1 MTRWSAIMMCLGLAA
16 LIQLMRIQVK
26 HYENYDV
33 EIVAPTGNKVET
45 MRDVRVLRRIDDF
58 HFRMAVQDPDN
69 REWNEFAFTYCPTY
83 HPTHE
88 IQAGV
93 TLSLLKYEDNKQ
105 DSCMDVSRD
114 NLGYIL
120 LRGEKNE
127 PILADLQ
134 SGQTPS
140 QSTH

>member
-1 MTRWSAIMMCLGLAA
+1 MSRWSLMMVCMVLAGV
-16 LIQLMRIQVK
+16 IQLMRIQVK
-26 HYENYDV
+26 RYENYDV
-33 EIVAPTGNKVET
+33 QVVAPTGYRVET
-45 MRDVRVLRRIDDF
+45 LHDVRVLKRINDF
-58 HFRMAVQDPDN
+58 RFRMAVEDSDN
-69 REWNEFAFTYCPTY
+69 HEWNEFAFTFCPTY
-83 HPTHE
+83 FPTKE

-93 TLSLLKYEDNKQ
+93 TLSLLKYEENTQ

-127 PILADLQ
+127 PIQLAVA
-134 SGQTPS
+134 GQTTA